1 MSETNDQNKIDAAN
15 AEAVMQ
21 PAPATPSSLP
31 SPQAVVP
38 PTSSSNAT
46 TPASS
51 VTGVPPSRLKAPTNF
66 GGSSSSVSKI
76 GRPCSH
82 TTPKAGP
89 PPRGMYLSN

>member
-1 MSETNDQNKIDAAN
+1 MSESNDQNKIDGAN
-15 AEAVMQ
+15 ADSNMQ
-21 PAPATPSSLP
+21 HPPATPTSLP
-31 SPQAVVP
+31 SPQTFVP
-38 PTSSSNAT
+38 PTSSSSAT

-89 PPRGMYLSN
+89 PPRGMY